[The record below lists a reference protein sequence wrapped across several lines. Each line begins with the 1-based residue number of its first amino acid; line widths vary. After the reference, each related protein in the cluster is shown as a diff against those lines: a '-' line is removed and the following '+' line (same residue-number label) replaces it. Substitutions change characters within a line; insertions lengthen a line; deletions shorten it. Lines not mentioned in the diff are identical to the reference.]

1 MNIFLLFLKFHF
13 QKLHKHNI
21 LFQIL
26 AEGSMVQE
34 MQAELE
40 EDEGSDNWQY
50 GGDIPIWWAILVDM
64 QRESHCQIES
74 SS

>member
-40 EDEGSDNWQY
+40 EDEGSDN
-50 GGDIPIWWAILVDM
+50 
-64 QRESHCQIES
+64 
-74 SS
+74 